1 MPIKPKEFQRTML
14 RIDPMLAKVHAYIP
28 GEVNPQKAIV
38 EKDVTNNFV
47 TMLLSWLII
56 KTNNLT
62 KPVVIYD
69 GERPAWEITI
79 KKL

>member
-1 MPIKPKEFQRTML
+1 ML

-28 GEVNPQKAIV
+28 GEINPQKAMV

-62 KPVVIYD
+62 KPTVIYND
-69 GERPAWEITI
+69 GKPAWEITL

>member
-1 MPIKPKEFQRTML
+1 MAIKSKEFNRTML
-14 RIDPMLAKVHAYIP
+14 RIDPVLAKIHAFIP

-38 EKDVTNNFV
+38 EKEITKNFL

-56 KTNNLT
+56 KSNNLT
-62 KPVVIYD
+62 KPVIIFD
-69 GERPAWEITI
+69 GDKPEWEITI